1 MAYQEIS
8 ALKQVFISKTRVKLL
23 QVFLSNPGRIFYVR
37 ELVRAIGEQINAVRA
52 ELSRMEKAGMLF
64 SESRANRKFYGF
76 RKDYIFNDE
85 LLRLVAKTT
94 SLGGNII
101 HEKGKLGKVKLSMLA
116 ASFMK
121 RRPVG
126 PTDVDLLIVGD
137 IVLPQLASL
146 VKEAEN
152 DVGREINY
160 TVMTEEEF
168 NFRKRRRD
176 PFVTSILEKPRV
188 MLIGD
193 EDELIR

>member
-1 MAYQEIS
+1 MEQLSSTAA
-8 ALKQVFISKTRVKLL
+8 ALQPPLISKTRAKLL
-23 QVFLSNPGRIFYVR
+23 AVFLNNPGRIFYVR

-101 HEKGKLGKVKLSMLA
+101 HEKGKLGKVKLSLLA

-126 PTDVDLLIVGD
+126 PTDVDLLIVGE

-160 TVMTEEEF
+160 TVM
-168 NFRKRRRD
+168 
-176 PFVTSILEKPRV
+176 
-188 MLIGD
+188 
-193 EDELIR
+193 